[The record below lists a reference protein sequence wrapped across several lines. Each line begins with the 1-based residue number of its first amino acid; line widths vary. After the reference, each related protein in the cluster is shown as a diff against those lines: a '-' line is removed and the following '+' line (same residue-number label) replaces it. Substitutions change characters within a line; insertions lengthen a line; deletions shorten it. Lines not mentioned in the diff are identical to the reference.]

1 MYLSKVDLPL
11 HSDHA
16 LLDFFAFAH
25 DFFVFACQVSL
36 LSFFFFSIC
45 LLYSISTKEIESNT
59 LDLCSGRGSC
69 GSFVH
74 VDLESNTLDLGFGAN
89 ITHLIQRTRRR
100 RRNFF
105 FASGFGFASRDGNR
119 GVDLVLLQVC
129 LVLQVTSQSGYGF
142 VVGLFFFFF
151 SFFLLR
157 SSSSPSFCFVLL
169 LCSSCSF
176 LKSVK
181 LNEVHETQVLS
192 V

>member
-16 LLDFFAFAH
+16 LLDFFAFAQ

-36 LSFFFFSIC
+36 LSFFFFIC
-45 LLYSISTKEIESNT
+45 LLYSILTKEIESNT

-105 FASGFGFASRDGNR
+105 FCKWVWFCKQRWQQRGGFGFAVGVFGFTGDFTEWVWFCR
-119 GVDLVLLQVC
+119 GSLL
-129 LVLQVTSQSGYGF
+129 LLLLLLLSDS
-142 VVGLFFFFF
+142 FFFF
-151 SFFLLR
+151 
-157 SSSSPSFCFVLL
+157 VLL
-169 LCSSCSF
+169 VRFS
-176 LKSVK
+176 
-181 LNEVHETQVLS
+181 NQ
-192 V
+192 